1 MELKAFD
8 INDWFLFNVKHCH
21 TLATKSKMTLL
32 MNKKLCYKYMISY
45 FDSGSI
51 ALCNNQVLNNVI
63 HKGRVLKNHVQEII
77 G

>member
-1 MELKAFD
+1 MIHLK
-8 INDWFLFNVKHCH
+8 KRE
-21 TLATKSKMTLL
+21 TLNTAKSCLAKNNKTKSKMTLL
-32 MNKKLCYKYMISY
+32 MNKKLCYKYMISH